1 MVDGVR
7 VEEKRCPDQR
17 RVVHEGV
24 GESARHSSAEGAQTP
39 TEVKQLRPLV
49 APSSSA
55 FVKRNPA
62 NPPGYFK
69 KKKRNNPA

>member
-1 MVDGVR
+1 MDWVR

-17 RVVHEGV
+17 RVVRERV
-24 GESARHSSAEGAQTP
+24 GESARRSSAEGAQTP
-39 TEVKQLRPLV
+39 TEVKPLRPLV

-62 NPPGYFK
+62 NPPRVTL
-69 KKKRNNPA
+69 KKRK